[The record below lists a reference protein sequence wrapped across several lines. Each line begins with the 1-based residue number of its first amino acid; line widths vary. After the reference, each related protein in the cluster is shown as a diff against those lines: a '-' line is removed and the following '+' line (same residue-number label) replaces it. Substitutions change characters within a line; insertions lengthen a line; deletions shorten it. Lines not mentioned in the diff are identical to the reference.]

1 MSAMSNSNLTPSDKL
16 ASARGADIAEPER
29 NLWEGGFSGKSMF
42 GSWLAAVLVSLLVPV
57 LILFV
62 VPMQVNT
69 TVWLAGAILVAAI
82 WLFLLATMV
91 YRKVSQHYLVTNQR
105 LKHRD
110 GILVRNMDR
119 IELIDIDDVTY
130 RQGIVQAML
139 GVGDIKITSSD
150 SSHPELTMYGIA
162 KVSDVADM
170 IDDARRE
177 ERRKRGLHIESV

>member
-1 MSAMSNSNLTPSDKL
+1 MSSSNLTPSEKL
-16 ASARGADIAEPER
+16 ANARDADIDEPER
-29 NLWEGGFSGKSMF
+29 KLWEGGFSGKSMF
-42 GSWLAAVLVSLLVPV
+42 GSWLAAAIVSLIVPV
-57 LILFV
+57 IILFV
-62 VPMQVNT
+62 VPMQLNT
-69 TVWLAGAILVAAI
+69 TVWLAGAILIAAI
-82 WLFLLATMV
+82 WLSLLATMI

-110 GILVRNMDR
+110 GILVRKMDR

-139 GVGDIKITSSD
+139 GVGDIKISSSD
-150 SSHPELTMYGIA
+150 TSHPELTMHGID

-177 ERRKRGLHIESV
+177 ERRKRGLHIEAV